1 MGANSKQGWYL
12 FLFLLGFTFLP
23 AGLVYMGMLVA
34 LAGLV
39 MLVVSCAGFYSIK
52 HLEHEVPAGTARAP
66 QVIGDPARV
75 RAS

>member
-23 AGLVYMGMLVA
+23 AGLAYLGMLVA

-39 MLVVSCAGFYSIK
+39 MLIASCAGFYSIK
-52 HLEHEVPAGTARAP
+52 HLEHEQPNGTARAP
-66 QVIGDPARV
+66 QVFADPARV